1 MTLQDLRNYAKET
14 IEKYPEHK
22 KDIIGLY
29 NLCVNEIDEGG
40 SREQEI
46 ENCLHDIKELLNGE

>member
-1 MTLQDLRNYAKET
+1 MTLQDLRKYAKET
-14 IEKYPEHK
+14 IEKHPEHK
-22 KDIIGLY
+22 KDIVGLY
-29 NLCVNEIDEGG
+29 QLCLDEIEEGG